1 MGGYRALRANNEG
14 NNQVEA
20 TISMGRDGEE
30 VRQGSKLP
38 QNQAKSENRAIPE
51 EDMQRAHV
59 YGLLARVLAE
69 PMGDETLEV
78 VRALE
83 GQSDENELGGTFAAL
98 GAVAVRTP
106 RGSAEDEFSALF
118 YGDGSGGEIL
128 PYASYY
134 LTGFLLEKPLA
145 NLRGDM
151 AALGIQASGI
161 SKEPED
167 HIACLC
173 EIMHGL
179 ITGAFHEPAS
189 LETQK
194 EFFKTHMAPWAG
206 QFFTDLEGAKSATL
220 YMPVGTIGRL
230 FMAIEAIGFELES

>member
-1 MGGYRALRANNEG
+1 
-14 NNQVEA
+14 
-20 TISMGRDGEE
+20 MGRSGGDVPEGTNSPSHNEKTGE
-30 VRQGSKLP
+30 L
-38 QNQAKSENRAIPE
+38 AIPE
-51 EDMQRAHV
+51 EDRQRANL

-83 GQSDENELGGTFAAL
+83 GQSDENELGAAFATLGT
-98 GAVAVRTP
+98 VAVRTP
-106 RGSAEDEFSALF
+106 RGSAEDEYSALF

-145 NLRGDM
+145 KLRGDM
-151 AALGIQASGI
+151 AVLGIKNSGI

-167 HIACLC
+167 HIAYLC

-179 ITGAFHEPAS
+179 ITGAFNEPAS
-189 LETQK
+189 LENQQK
-194 EFFKTHMAPWAG
+194 FFETHMAPWVG
-206 QFFTDLEGAKSATL
+206 RFFSELEGAETASL

-230 FMAIEAIGFELES
+230 FMAIEAKAFEMAA

>member
-1 MGGYRALRANNEG
+1 
-14 NNQVEA
+14 
-20 TISMGRDGEE
+20 MGRSGEDVPE
-30 VRQGSKLP
+30 GTNSPSHNEKTGEL
-38 QNQAKSENRAIPE
+38 AIPE
-51 EDMQRAHV
+51 EDRQRANL
-59 YGLLARVLAE
+59 YSLLARVLAQ

-83 GQSDENELGGTFAAL
+83 GQSDENELGAAFATLGT
-98 GAVAVRTP
+98 VAVRTP
-106 RGSAEDEFSALF
+106 RGVAEEEFSALF

-145 NLRGDM
+145 KLRGDM
-151 AALGIQASGI
+151 AVLGIKNSGI

-167 HIACLC
+167 HIAYLC

-179 ITGAFHEPAS
+179 ITGAFNEPAS
-189 LETQK
+189 LETQQK
-194 EFFKTHMAPWAG
+194 FFETHMAPWVG
-206 QFFTDLEGAKSATL
+206 RFFSELEGAESASL

-230 FMAIEAIGFELES
+230 FMAIEAKAFEMAA

>member
-1 MGGYRALRANNEG
+1 
-14 NNQVEA
+14 
-20 TISMGRDGEE
+20 MGRSGEDVPE
-30 VRQGSKLP
+30 GT
-38 QNQAKSENRAIPE
+38 KSPSHNEQTDERAIPE
-51 EDMQRAHV
+51 EDRQRASL

-69 PMGDETLEV
+69 PMGDQTLEV

-83 GQSDENELGGTFAAL
+83 GQSDGNELGAAFAAL

-106 RGSAEDEFSALF
+106 RGIAEEEFSALF
-118 YGDGSGGEIL
+118 YGAGSGGEIL

-145 NLRGDM
+145 KLRGDM
-151 AALGIQASGI
+151 AVLGIKNSGI

-167 HIACLC
+167 HVAYLC

-179 ITGAFHEPAS
+179 ITGAFNEPAS
-189 LETQK
+189 LETQQK
-194 EFFKTHMAPWAG
+194 FFETHMAPWVG
-206 QFFTDLEGAKSATL
+206 QFFTELEGAESASL

-230 FMAIEAIGFELES
+230 FMAIEAKAFEMAA

>member
-1 MGGYRALRANNEG
+1 
-14 NNQVEA
+14 
-20 TISMGRDGEE
+20 MGRNGED
-30 VRQGSKLP
+30 VRQGPELP
-38 QNQAKSENRAIPE
+38 QNQAKSKDHAVPE

-69 PMGDETLEV
+69 PMDDETLEV

-83 GQSDENELGGTFAAL
+83 GKSDGNELGGAFATL
-98 GAVAVRTP
+98 GAVSVRTP
-106 RGSAEDEFSALF
+106 RGSAEDEFSTLF
-118 YGDGSGGEIL
+118 YGDGARGELL

-145 NLRGDM
+145 NLRGDL
-151 AALGIQASGI
+151 AALGIQTSGI

-167 HIACLC
+167 HIAYLC

-179 ITGAFHEPAS
+179 ITGAFNEPAS

-194 EFFKTHMAPWAG
+194 KFFETHMVPWVG
-206 QFFTDLEGAKSATL
+206 QFFTDLEGAESAAL

-230 FMAIEAIGFELES
+230 FMDIESKAFELGA

>member
-1 MGGYRALRANNEG
+1 
-14 NNQVEA
+14 
-20 TISMGRDGEE
+20 MGRSGEDVPE
-30 VRQGSKLP
+30 GTNSPSHNEKTG
-38 QNQAKSENRAIPE
+38 ERAIPE
-51 EDMQRAHV
+51 EDRQRANL

-83 GQSDENELGGTFAAL
+83 GQSDENELGAAFATLGT
-98 GAVAVRTP
+98 VAVRTP
-106 RGSAEDEFSALF
+106 RGVAEEEFSALF

-145 NLRGDM
+145 KLRGDM
-151 AALGIQASGI
+151 AVLGIKNSGI

-167 HIACLC
+167 HIAYLC

-179 ITGAFHEPAS
+179 ITGAFNEPAS
-189 LETQK
+189 LETQQK
-194 EFFKTHMAPWAG
+194 FFETHMAPWVG
-206 QFFTDLEGAKSATL
+206 RFFSELEGAESASL

-230 FMAIEAIGFELES
+230 FMAIEAKAFEMAA

>member
-1 MGGYRALRANNEG
+1 
-14 NNQVEA
+14 
-20 TISMGRDGEE
+20 MGRSGEDVLE
-30 VRQGSKLP
+30 GTNSPSHNEKTG
-38 QNQAKSENRAIPE
+38 ERAIPE
-51 EDMQRAHV
+51 EDRQRGNL

-83 GQSDENELGGTFAAL
+83 GQSDENELGAAFATLGT
-98 GAVAVRTP
+98 VAVRTP
-106 RGSAEDEFSALF
+106 RGVAEEEFSALF

-145 NLRGDM
+145 KLRGDM
-151 AALGIQASGI
+151 AVLGIKNSGI

-167 HIACLC
+167 HIAYLC

-179 ITGAFHEPAS
+179 ITGAFNEPAS
-189 LETQK
+189 LETQQK
-194 EFFKTHMAPWAG
+194 FFETHMAPWVG
-206 QFFTDLEGAKSATL
+206 RFFSELEGAESASL

-230 FMAIEAIGFELES
+230 FMAIEAKAFEMAA

>member
-1 MGGYRALRANNEG
+1 
-14 NNQVEA
+14 
-20 TISMGRDGEE
+20 MGRNGEE
-30 VRQGSKLP
+30 GLKGPELLDNPTEQSD
-38 QNQAKSENRAIPE
+38 RAIAE
-51 EDMQRAHV
+51 EDLERAHL
-59 YGLLARVLAE
+59 YALLARVLAE

-78 VRALE
+78 VRAIE
-83 GQSDENELGGTFAAL
+83 GKSDGNELGGAFAAL
-98 GAVAVRTP
+98 GTVAVRTS
-106 RGSAEDEFSALF
+106 RGSAEDEYSALF
-118 YGDGSGGEIL
+118 YGDGARGELL

-151 AALGIQASGI
+151 AALGIQTSGI

-179 ITGAFHEPAS
+179 ITGAFNEPAS

-194 EFFKTHMAPWAG
+194 IFFMTHMAPWAG
-206 QFFTDLEGAKSATL
+206 QFFTDLEGAESATL

-230 FMAIEAIGFELES
+230 FMAIEAQAFELAA

>member
-1 MGGYRALRANNEG
+1 
-14 NNQVEA
+14 
-20 TISMGRDGEE
+20 MGRNEEDVPEGTNSPSHNEKTGE
-30 VRQGSKLP
+30 L
-38 QNQAKSENRAIPE
+38 AIPE
-51 EDMQRAHV
+51 EDRQRANL

-83 GQSDENELGGTFAAL
+83 GQSDKNELGAAFATLGT
-98 GAVAVRTP
+98 VAVRTP
-106 RGSAEDEFSALF
+106 RGVAEEEFSALF

-145 NLRGDM
+145 KLRGDM
-151 AALGIQASGI
+151 AVLGIKNSGI

-167 HIACLC
+167 HIAYLC

-179 ITGAFHEPAS
+179 ITGAFNEPAS
-189 LETQK
+189 LETQQK
-194 EFFKTHMAPWAG
+194 FFETHMAPWVG
-206 QFFTDLEGAKSATL
+206 RFFSELEGAESASL

-230 FMAIEAIGFELES
+230 FMAIEAKAFEMAA

>member
-1 MGGYRALRANNEG
+1 
-14 NNQVEA
+14 
-20 TISMGRDGEE
+20 MGRSGEDVPE
-30 VRQGSKLP
+30 GTNSPSHNEKTGEL
-38 QNQAKSENRAIPE
+38 AIPE
-51 EDMQRAHV
+51 EDRQRANL

-83 GQSDENELGGTFAAL
+83 GQSDKNELGAAFATLGT
-98 GAVAVRTP
+98 VAVRTP
-106 RGSAEDEFSALF
+106 RGVAEEEFSALF

-145 NLRGDM
+145 KLRGDM
-151 AALGIQASGI
+151 AVLGIKNSGI

-167 HIACLC
+167 HIAYLC

-179 ITGAFHEPAS
+179 ITGAFNEPAS
-189 LETQK
+189 LETQQK
-194 EFFKTHMAPWAG
+194 FFETHMAPWVG
-206 QFFTDLEGAKSATL
+206 RFFSELEGAESASL

-230 FMAIEAIGFELES
+230 FMAIEAQAFEMAA

>member
-1 MGGYRALRANNEG
+1 
-14 NNQVEA
+14 
-20 TISMGRDGEE
+20 MGRSGEDVPE
-30 VRQGSKLP
+30 GTNSPSHNEKTGEL
-38 QNQAKSENRAIPE
+38 AIPE
-51 EDMQRAHV
+51 EDGQRANL

-83 GQSDENELGGTFAAL
+83 GQSDENELGAAFATLGT
-98 GAVAVRTP
+98 VAVRTP
-106 RGSAEDEFSALF
+106 RGVAEEEFSALF

-145 NLRGDM
+145 KLRGDM
-151 AALGIQASGI
+151 AVLGIKNSGI

-167 HIACLC
+167 HIAYLC

-179 ITGAFHEPAS
+179 ITGAFNEPAS
-189 LETQK
+189 LETQQK
-194 EFFKTHMAPWAG
+194 FFETHMAPWVG
-206 QFFTDLEGAKSATL
+206 RFFSELEGAESASL

-230 FMAIEAIGFELES
+230 FMAIEAKAFEMAA

>member
-1 MGGYRALRANNEG
+1 
-14 NNQVEA
+14 
-20 TISMGRDGEE
+20 MGRSGEDVPE
-30 VRQGSKLP
+30 GTNSPSHNEKTGEL
-38 QNQAKSENRAIPE
+38 AIPE
-51 EDMQRAHV
+51 EDRQRANL

-83 GQSDENELGGTFAAL
+83 GQSDENELGAAFATLGT
-98 GAVAVRTP
+98 VAVRTP
-106 RGSAEDEFSALF
+106 RGVAEEEFSALF

-145 NLRGDM
+145 KLRGDM
-151 AALGIQASGI
+151 AVLGIKNSGI

-167 HIACLC
+167 HIAYLC

-179 ITGAFHEPAS
+179 ITGAFNEPAS
-189 LETQK
+189 LETQQK
-194 EFFKTHMAPWAG
+194 FFETHMAPWVG
-206 QFFTDLEGAKSATL
+206 RFFSELEGAESASL

-230 FMAIEAIGFELES
+230 FMAIEAQAFEMAA

>member
-1 MGGYRALRANNEG
+1 
-14 NNQVEA
+14 
-20 TISMGRDGEE
+20 MGRSGEDVPE
-30 VRQGSKLP
+30 GTNSPSHNEKTG
-38 QNQAKSENRAIPE
+38 EHAIPE
-51 EDMQRAHV
+51 EDRQRGNL

-83 GQSDENELGGTFAAL
+83 GQSDKNELGAAFATLGT
-98 GAVAVRTP
+98 VAVRTP
-106 RGSAEDEFSALF
+106 RGVAEEEFSALF

-145 NLRGDM
+145 KLRGDM
-151 AALGIQASGI
+151 AVLGIKNSGI

-167 HIACLC
+167 HIAYLC

-179 ITGAFHEPAS
+179 ITGAFNEPAS
-189 LETQK
+189 LETQQK
-194 EFFKTHMAPWAG
+194 FFETHMAPWVG
-206 QFFTDLEGAKSATL
+206 RFFSELEGAESASL

-230 FMAIEAIGFELES
+230 FMAIEAKAFEMAA

>member
-1 MGGYRALRANNEG
+1 
-14 NNQVEA
+14 
-20 TISMGRDGEE
+20 MGRSGEDVPE
-30 VRQGSKLP
+30 GTNSPSHNEKTGEL
-38 QNQAKSENRAIPE
+38 AIPE
-51 EDMQRAHV
+51 EDGQRANL

-83 GQSDENELGGTFAAL
+83 GQSDENELGAAFATLGT
-98 GAVAVRTP
+98 VAVRTP
-106 RGSAEDEFSALF
+106 RGVAEEEFSALF

-145 NLRGDM
+145 KLRGDM
-151 AALGIQASGI
+151 AVLGIKNSGI

-167 HIACLC
+167 HIAYLC

-179 ITGAFHEPAS
+179 ITGAFNEPAS
-189 LETQK
+189 LETQQK
-194 EFFKTHMAPWAG
+194 FFETHMAPWVG
-206 QFFTDLEGAKSATL
+206 RFFSELEGAESASL

-230 FMAIEAIGFELES
+230 FMAIEAQAFEMAA

>member
-1 MGGYRALRANNEG
+1 
-14 NNQVEA
+14 
-20 TISMGRDGEE
+20 MGRNGEE
-30 VRQGSKLP
+30 GLKGPELLDNPTEQSD
-38 QNQAKSENRAIPE
+38 RAIAE
-51 EDMQRAHV
+51 EDLERAHL
-59 YGLLARVLAE
+59 YALLARVLAE

-78 VRALE
+78 VRAIE
-83 GQSDENELGGTFAAL
+83 GKSDGNELGGAFAAL
-98 GAVAVRTP
+98 GTVAVRTS
-106 RGSAEDEFSALF
+106 RGSAEDEYSALF
-118 YGDGSGGEIL
+118 YGDGARGELL

-151 AALGIQASGI
+151 AALGIQTSGI

-179 ITGAFHEPAS
+179 ITGAFNEPAS

-194 EFFKTHMAPWAG
+194 NFFTTHMAPWAG
-206 QFFTDLEGAKSATL
+206 QFFTDLEGAESATL

-230 FMAIEAIGFELES
+230 FMAIEAQAFELAA

>member
-1 MGGYRALRANNEG
+1 
-14 NNQVEA
+14 
-20 TISMGRDGEE
+20 MGRSGEDVPE
-30 VRQGSKLP
+30 GTNSPSHNEKT
-38 QNQAKSENRAIPE
+38 SELAIPE
-51 EDMQRAHV
+51 EDRQRANL
-59 YGLLARVLAE
+59 YGLFARVLAE

-83 GQSDENELGGTFAAL
+83 GQSDKNELGAAFATLGT
-98 GAVAVRTP
+98 VAVRTP
-106 RGSAEDEFSALF
+106 RGVAEEEFSALF

-145 NLRGDM
+145 KLRGDM
-151 AALGIQASGI
+151 AVLGIKNSGI

-167 HIACLC
+167 HIAYLC

-179 ITGAFHEPAS
+179 ITGAFNEPAS
-189 LETQK
+189 LETQQK
-194 EFFKTHMAPWAG
+194 FFETHMAPWVG
-206 QFFTDLEGAKSATL
+206 RFFSELEGAESASL

-230 FMAIEAIGFELES
+230 FMAIEAKAFEMAA

>member
-1 MGGYRALRANNEG
+1 
-14 NNQVEA
+14 
-20 TISMGRDGEE
+20 MGRSGEDVPE
-30 VRQGSKLP
+30 GTNSPSHNEKTGEL
-38 QNQAKSENRAIPE
+38 AIPE
-51 EDMQRAHV
+51 EDRQRANL

-83 GQSDENELGGTFAAL
+83 GQSDKNELGAAFATLGT
-98 GAVAVRTP
+98 VAVRTP
-106 RGSAEDEFSALF
+106 RGVAEEEFSALF

-145 NLRGDM
+145 KLRGDM
-151 AALGIQASGI
+151 AVLGIKNSGI

-167 HIACLC
+167 HIAYLC

-179 ITGAFHEPAS
+179 ITGAFNELAS
-189 LETQK
+189 LETQQK
-194 EFFKTHMAPWAG
+194 FFETHMAPWVG
-206 QFFTDLEGAKSATL
+206 RFFSELEGAESASL

-230 FMAIEAIGFELES
+230 FMAIEAKAFEMAA